1 MALFLNIPTI
11 TPARLSRMAVLGLV
25 LATAPGPAFSLDKLT
40 TGSVGAQA
48 GAKKSQIVNI
58 APASPTL
65 KRGLDA
71 LHKGRVSEAL
81 KAREKL
87 RPGTLERKLMAWAIA
102 VHGQGVDVRT
112 LTAIAND
119 LPDWPNTKTI
129 RINIERAL
137 VKTMSGPE
145 IRAAFSQSQPESI
158 DAATALAHAH
168 LVAGDGPAARKAIAP
183 VWSENV
189 LSTAQE
195 RRILASFGSVLT
207 RADHRSR
214 VESLLSKKRLRG
226 ASRIAGRAGMKRL
239 IAARAAVE
247 RKQRS
252 AKSALAAVPA
262 SQKKSAN
269 YLFSKARYLRRK
281 NQFTAAAKALR
292 SIELNSIDP
301 AAGDAIWVEQRILAS
316 DLIEA
321 GSPKTAYSVAS
332 RNTAQSPVKRMDAE
346 FYAGWIALRKLKA
359 PGSAARHFQRLLTIA
374 EAPLSRSRG
383 HYWLGRALS
392 ANGQK
397 GDAKQQFTK
406 AAKFDT
412 TFYGQLSAARI
423 GLSAIRV
430 SKATPTG
437 SDRARFPKY
446 ELVQAIYKLESAEHE
461 SRAKPFYSFL
471 AHHLDR
477 PGELAL
483 LAARAE
489 RQGDYRTSL
498 QVGKRAHY
506 RGFSADT
513 LAWPLGAIPRN
524 TKTSGAGLP
533 LAYAIARQES
543 AFQIDARSSANAL
556 GLLQLLPGTAKST
569 ARSIGIGYSRSRL
582 VKDASYNA
590 RLGTAFLK
598 QQMGSFGGS
607 FVLTFAAYNA
617 GPRRASEWINRLGDP
632 RGRSVETVVDWIEQ
646 IPFGETRNY
655 VMRVMENYQVY
666 KTRLNGGKLTIER
679 DLRVG
684 RRS

>member
-1 MALFLNIPTI
+1 MIVPVRLSSMAL
-11 TPARLSRMAVLGLV
+11 LGLM
-25 LATAPGPAFSLDKLT
+25 LAAAPGPAFPLDKLT

-48 GAKKSQIVNI
+48 GSKKSQIANV
-58 APASPTL
+58 APASSTL
-65 KRGLDA
+65 KRGLNA
-71 LHKGRVSEAL
+71 LRKGRVTEAL
-81 KAREKL
+81 KAREAL

-102 VHGQGVDVRT
+102 VHGRGVDAHT

-119 LPDWPNTKTI
+119 LPDWPKAKTI

-137 VKTMSGPE
+137 VKTMSGPG
-145 IRAAFSQSQPESI
+145 IRAAFSQSQPESM
-158 DAATALAHAH
+158 DAAIALARAH
-168 LVAGDGPAARKAIAP
+168 MAAGDAPAARKAIAP
-183 VWSENV
+183 VWRKNV
-189 LSTAQE
+189 LSISQE
-195 RRILASFGSVLT
+195 RKLLADFGSVLT
-207 RADHRSR
+207 RANHRSR
-214 VESLLSKKRLRG
+214 IEFLLSKKRLR
-226 ASRIAGRAGMKRL
+226 AAARIAGKAGMTRL
-239 IAARAAVE
+239 VAARAAVE
-247 RKQRS
+247 RMQRS
-252 AKSALAAVPA
+252 AKSALDAVPA
-262 SQKKSAN
+262 SQRGSAN
-269 YLFSKARYLRRK
+269 YLFSKAKHLRRK
-281 NQFTAAAKALR
+281 NQLTAAAKALR
-292 SIELNSIDP
+292 TIDLNSIDP
-301 AAGDAIWVEQRILAS
+301 AANDAIWVEQRILVN

-332 RNTAQSPVKRMDAE
+332 RNTALSPVKRMDAE

-359 PGSAARHFQRLLTIA
+359 PGSAISHFQRLLTLA
-374 EAPLSRSRG
+374 QTPLSRSRG
-383 HYWLGRALS
+383 HYWLGRAHF
-392 ANGQK
+392 ANGQR
-397 GDAKQQFTK
+397 GDAKHHFAN

-412 TFYGQLSAARI
+412 TFYGQLAAARV
-423 GLSAIRV
+423 GRSAINV
-430 SKATPTG
+430 LKASPTG

-446 ELVQAIYKLESAEHE
+446 ELVQAIYKLESAGHE
-461 SRAKPFYSFL
+461 TLARPFYRFL
-471 AHHLDR
+471 ARHLDR

-489 RQGDYRTSL
+489 RQGDYRLSL

-582 VKDASYNA
+582 VRDASYNA
-590 RLGTAFLK
+590 RLGTAFLS
-598 QQMGSFGGS
+598 QQMQNFGGS

-617 GPRRASEWINRLGDP
+617 GPRRALDWVNRFGDP
-632 RGRSVETVVDWIEQ
+632 RGKSVETVVDWIEQ

-666 KTRLNGGKLTIER
+666 KKRLKGGKLTIER
-679 DLRVG
+679 DLSAG
-684 RRS
+684 RRG